1 VVGGH
6 PTVRY
11 CVDKLRTIITPTKS
25 RSSASRRVRQNKSP
39 RMVVSYTPQQSFEA
53 NLARHNDAT
62 PIRGKF
68 IGSVTLATSGVPVA
82 AFLIQPSNL
91 GARVASISTDYLR
104 YRIKWLRLRFLGAP
118 TTAGTNVGLTAL
130 GILDDVNY
138 SGEPPT
144 TLSGVAELR
153 CSATSFQNESI
164 PTIFEFMPV
173 DKKRW
178 YYCTSPTND
187 RFDSV
192 GTLYA
197 ASMSIG
203 SVQYEMDYC
212 VVFSGA
218 FTTGAV

>member
-1 VVGGH
+1 
-6 PTVRY
+6 
-11 CVDKLRTIITPTKS
+11 
-25 RSSASRRVRQNKSP
+25 
-39 RMVVSYTPQQSFEA
+39 MVVSYTPQQSFEA

-68 IGSVTLATSGVPVA
+68 VGQVTIATAGAPVA
-82 AFLIQPSNL
+82 AFLIQPANL
-91 GARVASISTDYLR
+91 GARVASISSDYLR
-104 YRIKWLRLRFLGAP
+104 YRIKWLRLRFLGVP
-118 TTAGTNVGLTAL
+118 TSASTQVALTSI

-153 CSATSFQNESI
+153 CSATSFAAETV
-164 PTIFEFMPV
+164 PTIFEFSPV
-173 DKKRW
+173 DPKRW

-197 ASMSIG
+197 AASTTG
-203 SVQYEMDYC
+203 ALNYELDYC
-212 VVFSGA
+212 IVFSGA
-218 FTTGAV
+218 FTTGAL